1 MSNPWQM
8 EEEMDESTESAHM
21 GESGDVEVEPMQRIE
36 PIRQFPFDPTSA
48 ARHDY
53 LGGEKNI

>member
-1 MSNPWQM
+1 M